1 MGDKVTTRLPPWVMI
16 HKNTMDHST
25 NKVKYYVHVL
35 LLNRIFPLMN
45 HIPAWLTFDLIH
57 AKNILPIFTGII
69 SMLFCSIIVATQNV
83 SRGALFVQI
92 RGQNF
97 AHEYKIIEWDSSEN
111 PPFVFNFLP
120 ECHLP
125 FGGVNGW
132 CPSSEVPRGL
142 TKKRKHFWHSSL
154 SRRSNYYGERHFD
167 PCYTCKFFPTHTY
180 TRNKRNATIILG
192 PKGPHLMI

>member
-1 MGDKVTTRLPPWVMI
+1 MGAKKSPGSFLNGLCMFYMGDKVTNRLPPWVMI

-35 LLNRIFPLMN
+35 LLNRIFSTDES
-45 HIPAWLTFDLIH
+45 HSCLIDIWSDSCQEYSPNFYWH
-57 AKNILPIFTGII
+57 YLNA
-69 SMLFCSIIVATQNV
+69 FCAIIVATQNV

-111 PPFVFNFLP
+111 PPFVFNFLL

-132 CPSSEVPRGL
+132 CPSS
-142 TKKRKHFWHSSL
+142 
-154 SRRSNYYGERHFD
+154 
-167 PCYTCKFFPTHTY
+167 
-180 TRNKRNATIILG
+180 
-192 PKGPHLMI
+192 